1 MALVTGAA
9 RGNGADI
16 ARGLA
21 EHGAQVVIAD
31 IDAEGAKKTAED
43 IAEETGTVTLHQAGD
58 VGSPTSAQS
67 MVNETIEKLGGLDIL
82 VNNAGILDA
91 SHFIKMSIEQWE
103 QTIRVNLTGPMLMS
117 QAASRSM
124 RKTGGGSIINISSV
138 ASSKAFPGSAA
149 YCATKGGLDAMTR
162 AMAID
167 LAPFAIR
174 ANAIAPGM
182 IDTSMTSELK
192 ANSQLKEQIESATPA
207 GRFGLPRDLAGT
219 VVFLASELSE
229 FITGSVLTVDGGLTA
244 GFTNWKG

>member
-1 MALVTGAA
+1 
-9 RGNGADI
+9 
-16 ARGLA
+16 
-21 EHGAQVVIAD
+21 
-31 IDAEGAKKTAED
+31 
-43 IAEETGTVTLHQAGD
+43 
-58 VGSPTSAQS
+58 
-67 MVNETIEKLGGLDIL
+67 
-82 VNNAGILDA
+82 
-91 SHFIKMSIEQWE
+91 
-103 QTIRVNLTGPMLMS
+103 
-117 QAASRSM
+117 
-124 RKTGGGSIINISSV
+124 
-138 ASSKAFPGSAA
+138 
-149 YCATKGGLDAMTR
+149 
-162 AMAID
+162 MAID